1 MAHKLMIINAIV
13 LFKRGL
19 LAILIAS
26 ILSGCNEKTVD
37 TLYLKESEIQSDFDQ
52 QLPINGLVS
61 VQIRIPDEV
70 ANLSGFFAER
80 VVSDPIVEAGIELS
94 HAEIALLGPNETNNG
109 RMTLMAEPVIKTKIL
124 GIDIAE
130 TLSLELSGQLSA
142 RDGALYF
149 EPKTLTETGSFFLN
163 NFVPKDYRS
172 QFVDNL
178 NDWFVAYFSAYPL
191 YQAKE
196 GERVS
201 SENLDNTTLEIEDD
215 LVRFH

>member
-142 RDGALYF
+142 RDDALYF

-201 SENLDNTTLEIEDD
+201 AENLDNTTIEIEDD

>member
-201 SENLDNTTLEIEDD
+201 AENLDNTTIEIEDD